1 MDERAS
7 AFAPSDW
14 TTLDAIC
21 EWSALLEQ
29 RGGSRPVRVAFAPA
43 RHSSSAMA
51 AAVLSPHF
59 DDAVLSCWHVLQGLG
74 PVIVVNVFAGMPP
87 ERTTPGWWDRLTG
100 AWDAAA
106 RVRERASE
114 DRAALAVAG
123 RVPVNLDLL
132 EAQHRRHT
140 ESPAAI
146 AGRIA
151 AEVSG
156 CDVVY
161 APAALA
167 AHPDHA
173 LVRDA
178 ALCLRT
184 GGARVLLYADMPHA
198 IARGWPTWVASDG
211 VVAVDVQWADALA
224 RSVIGQ
230 GVPRARVHLLG
241 CLAQQRK
248 LAALR
253 TYRTQIAALE
263 EMAFAPLER
272 SLRYEVAWDLPPA

>member
-1 MDERAS
+1 
-7 AFAPSDW
+7 
-14 TTLDAIC
+14 
-21 EWSALLEQ
+21 
-29 RGGSRPVRVAFAPA
+29 
-43 RHSSSAMA
+43 MA

-59 DDAVLSCWHVLQGLG
+59 DDAVLSCWHVLRAPG
-74 PVIVVNVFAGMPP
+74 PVIVVNVFAGVPP
-87 ERTTPGWWDRLTG
+87 EGTAPGWWDRLTG

-123 RVPVNLDLL
+123 RVPVNLDLF

-146 AGRIA
+146 AERIA
-151 AEVSG
+151 PEVSG
-156 CDVVY
+156 CDTVY
-161 APAALA
+161 APAALG

-178 ALCLRT
+178 ALCLHTR
-184 GGARVLLYADMPHA
+184 GARVLLYADMPHA
-198 IARGWPTWVASDG
+198 IACGWPTWVASDG
-211 VVAVDVQWADALA
+211 VVAVDVQWAEALA
-224 RSVIGQ
+224 AAVIGQ
-230 GVPRARVHLLG
+230 GVARPRVHRLG
-241 CLAQQRK
+241 RLAQQRK

-253 TYRTQIAALE
+253 IYRTQIAALE
-263 EMAFAPLER
+263 EMAFGPLER